1 VSVIE
6 CALAPIAVAPSAVTT
21 IMEGATPAVG
31 GFEIDLHARV
41 GVILWRSAAAGSF
54 LCWQSHASSKDIV
67 ACASRKLVDRRC
79 GCTCHTRWHYHCRW
93 ERRIIH
99 KIRCNERQRRR
110 SILGQRRWCHRAYCW
125 RWRSD
130 SECMHRRTCE
140 ILIRFARTRPAY
152 FVVDRLTG
160 LDRNR

>member
-1 VSVIE
+1 MVSVIE

-67 ACASRKLVDRRC
+67 ATCPSAATHLAVTIAGAS
-79 GCTCHTRWHYHCRW
+79 
-93 ERRIIH
+93 
-99 KIRCNERQRRR
+99 
-110 SILGQRRWCHRAYCW
+110 
-125 RWRSD
+125 
-130 SECMHRRTCE
+130 
-140 ILIRFARTRPAY
+140 
-152 FVVDRLTG
+152 TG
-160 LDRNR
+160 SGGGVK